1 MTFIGLAAFTFF
13 FMMRIA
19 RGELSEE
26 AAKAAGD
33 GDLLI
38 TLIFLFIGFKII
50 LMTRIISS
58 SLGFSFSSSNADAAG
73 AGTGA
78 GPGLLT

>member
-1 MTFIGLAAFTFF
+1 
-13 FMMRIA
+13 MRIA

-26 AAKAAGD
+26 AVKAGGD

-38 TLIFLFIGFKII
+38 TLIFLFIGFNII

-58 SLGFSFSSSNADAAG
+58 SLGFNFSSSNADAAG